1 MNKDFPEQIILQVYQ
16 SLASSLQTSPQFVE
30 SPVYPPI
37 IVPTFPSD
45 QYPSILNCSPLDTF
59 NPFYPLIS
67 SIGRPPIYVQQ
78 SSSTMI
84 MPQAGTVQYGQTV
97 IHSPQVEPVQAFP
110 PQFGQQ
116 VCQVCQKQK
125 IKLWIKILMII
136 FSIFAIIISSFFL
149 FICLGALFS
158 IPNMHW
164 LNLILLLMFCMS
176 IISTMIAM
184 CAVAKKKKPQC
195 AKRSRSWNLVMFI
208 VLLTYIFLF
217 YIFGINYSFLKLFK
231 ILLNFRY
238 N

>member
-45 QYPSILNCSPLDTF
+45 QYP
-59 NPFYPLIS
+59 

-176 IISTMIAM
+176 IITTMIAM